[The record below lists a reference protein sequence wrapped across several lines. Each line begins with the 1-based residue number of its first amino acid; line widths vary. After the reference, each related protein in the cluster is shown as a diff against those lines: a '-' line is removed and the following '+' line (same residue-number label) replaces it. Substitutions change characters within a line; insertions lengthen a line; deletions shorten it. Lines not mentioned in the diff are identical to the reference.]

1 MYILA
6 FIYITINAIHAFHIF
21 VLIVAAIDVMFTVS
35 ERGCGNCCG
44 LSRAC
49 CSFPV
54 CVLPSFTPALG
65 AALCSRLHTVIRPG
79 STSGEEGSS
88 SVFVCLFLLCGGE
101 SALTF

>member
-6 FIYITINAIHAFHIF
+6 FICIMINAVHAFHIF

-54 CVLPSFTPALG
+54 CVFYPHSPALG
-65 AALCSRLHTVIRPG
+65 AALCSRLHTVIRLG
-79 STSGEEGSS
+79 STLDEGGSS
-88 SVFVCLFLLCGGE
+88 SVFVCLLLLCGGE

>member
-6 FIYITINAIHAFHIF
+6 FICITINAVHAFHIF

-54 CVLPSFTPALG
+54 CVLPSFTCIRC
-65 AALCSRLHTVIRPG
+65 CSLQPTPHSNQAREYFR
-79 STSGEEGSS
+79 SGRE
-88 SVFVCLFLLCGGE
+88 
-101 SALTF
+101 